1 MGATAFVAA
10 SENMAEEIN
19 AVLGGPPDVV
29 FECVGARG
37 QLAQAINL
45 VRARGTV
52 VLLGNCMVPDTIV
65 PAQAMFKQVRI
76 QGSMVYSLAEFEEVA
91 DVLAAGRVDPSA
103 MVTETIGYAAL
114 PETFEALRRPSFQCK
129 VLIDPRA

>member
-1 MGATAFVAA
+1 MGATAFVTAG
-10 SENMAEEIN
+10 EGMAEEITS
-19 AVLGGPPDVV
+19 VLGGPPDVV
-29 FECVGARG
+29 FECVGVPG

-91 DVLAAGRVDPSA
+91 DVLSSGRADPTA
-103 MVTETIGYAAL
+103 MVTATVGYAAL
-114 PETFEALRRPSFQCK
+114 PETFEALRKPTSHCK